1 MISAAQRSLRDWL
14 ADIVEW
20 GGAVQHYVAGTDAD
34 ALRRD
39 KMRLHALAKCVE
51 SIGEASSQLLK
62 LAPELQ
68 RRFPELELREAAS
81 TRNRLIPGYFDI
93 NPDLLWL
100 AASTSVP
107 SNVRAATSAL
117 AILDQEKLP

>member
-51 SIGEASSQLLK
+51 SIGEASSQLELMEAVVFMLLDDAPD
-62 LAPELQ
+62 LAGMVEDW
-68 RRFPELELREAAS
+68 RNWV
-81 TRNRLIPGYFDI
+81 RNRPCCRKGRG
-93 NPDLLWL
+93 WTRRMH
-100 AASTSVP
+100 S
-107 SNVRAATSAL
+107 
-117 AILDQEKLP
+117 